1 VPYNTLI
8 TTETLATHLH
18 AGWLIADCRYDLQS
32 GTWGEDEYV
41 AGHIPGAVYVSLS
54 HDLSSTPTG
63 AHGRHPL
70 PSPEAMVATFS
81 RLGLENGV
89 QVVAYDQDCGMFA
102 SRLWWMLRYAGH
114 QNVAVLDGGWAK
126 WIAEGRPARSGSETR
141 AAATFTPRWRSD
153 WQLDLNTAVAAQ
165 RDAATLL
172 LDARAA
178 ERFEGQVEPVDRV
191 PGHIPGAAN
200 HPYRANLSAD
210 GTLLPP
216 DQLREQLLQD
226 LRGHTPAQTVMYCGS
241 GVSACHNLLAMEHA
255 GLPGARL
262 YVGSW
267 SEWSADPERPVET
280 GPGRRETSEG

>member
-1 VPYNTLI
+1 MPYTTLI
-8 TTETLATHLH
+8 STDTLATNLT
-18 AGWLIADCRYDLQS
+18 AEWLIADCRYDLLAEN
-32 GTWGEDEYV
+32 WGHDEYL

-54 HDLSSTPTG
+54 HDLSSAPTG
-63 AHGRHPL
+63 SNGRHPL
-70 PSPEAMVATFS
+70 PSLEAITATFS
-81 RLGLENGV
+81 RLGLSAGV

-114 QNVAVLDGGWAK
+114 DNAAVLDGGWGK
-126 WIAEGRPARSGSETR
+126 WTAEGRPTRSGSETR
-141 AAATFTPRWRSD
+141 VAAPFTPDWRSD
-153 WQLDLNTAVAAQ
+153 WSIDVNAVGAAQ
-165 RDAATLL
+165 RDPGTLL

-178 ERFEGQVEPVDRV
+178 ERFEGQVEPIDRL

-210 GTLLPP
+210 GTMLPADVLR
-216 DQLREQLLQD
+216 DQFKND
-226 LRGHTPAQTVMYCGS
+226 LRGHSPTQTVMYCGS

-267 SEWSADPERPVET
+267 SEWSADSRRPVET
-280 GPGRRETSEG
+280 GPARR